1 MAEKDTSIVMPG
13 FEWQLL
19 AFKAAI
25 AANREWLDFVS
36 HRLKQ
41 DADFADR
48 LICCRDA
55 DDTWRVCSEFW
66 NRAAT
71 DYQNEFASLMKIGTE
86 TFATSHVDPG
96 KKRDASARGTYASAA

>member
-1 MAEKDTSIVMPG
+1 MAEKDTSILIPG
-13 FEWQLL
+13 LEWQLH
-19 AFKAAI
+19 AFKAAV

-48 LICCRDA
+48 LMGCRDA
-55 DDTWRVCSEFW
+55 DDTWRACSEFW

-86 TFATSHVDPG
+86 AFSTGNGDLG
-96 KKRDASARGTYASAA
+96 KKLDTPTRSKYASAA